1 MIIINELSVILNFLC
16 IILSEY
22 LMSDHSFNAI
32 YARGIQVKIVL
43 KRGKT
48 QSFNLCS
55 APEITPQK
63 MQKNIGRS
71 KI

>member
-1 MIIINELSVILNFLC
+1 
-16 IILSEY
+16 
-22 LMSDHSFNAI
+22 MSDHSFNAI